1 MITVLAAYDGNAWV
15 DWSWVGDHGDDIL
28 SRLREHATLTGWALL
43 LGLAIAFPLASISA
57 GQRPMRAVVIGL
69 TGVLYTIP
77 SLAAFALLLPFTGL
91 SRTTAIIPLATYTL
105 LILIRNIFAGLDGV
119 PPEVQDAAIGMGYSR
134 MRKLFRVDL
143 PLALP
148 TIFAGVRIAL
158 VTVIG
163 LIPVAAL
170 IGQGGLGQLM
180 RDGFERDFRTPLVV
194 GVALTVAL
202 AVAADLFVLAIQR
215 MVTPWTRQDR

>member
-1 MITVLAAYDGNAWV
+1 
-15 DWSWVGDHGDDIL
+15 
-28 SRLREHATLTGWALL
+28 
-43 LGLAIAFPLASISA
+43 
-57 GQRPMRAVVIGL
+57 VIGL

-119 PPEVQDAAIGMGYSR
+119 PVEVQDAAIGMGYSR

-148 TIFAGVRIAL
+148 TIFAGIRIAL

-202 AVAADLFVLAIQR
+202 AVTADLLVLGIQR
-215 MVTPWTRQDR
+215 IVTPWARRDR

>member
-1 MITVLAAYDGNAWV
+1 VLAAYDGNTWV

-28 SRLREHATLTGWALL
+28 ARLREHATLTLWALL
-43 LGLAIAFPLASISA
+43 LGLVIAFPLALLSA

-91 SRTTAIIPLATYTL
+91 SRTTAIVPLATYTL

-119 PPEVQDAAIGMGYSR
+119 PVEVQDAAIGMGYSR

-148 TIFAGVRIAL
+148 TIFAGIRIAL

-202 AVAADLFVLAIQR
+202 AVTADLLVLGIQR
-215 MVTPWTRQDR
+215 MVTPWTRRDR

>member
-1 MITVLAAYDGNAWV
+1 VLAAYDGNTWV

-28 SRLREHATLTGWALL
+28 ARLREHATLTLWALL
-43 LGLAIAFPLASISA
+43 LGLVIAFPLALLSA

-119 PPEVQDAAIGMGYSR
+119 PVEVQDAAIGMGYSR

-148 TIFAGVRIAL
+148 TIFAGIRIAL

-202 AVAADLFVLAIQR
+202 AVTADLLVLGIQR
-215 MVTPWTRQDR
+215 MVTPWTRRDR